1 MIQKI
6 KKEIPSSDG
15 IHTLRGFLLVPENP
29 KGILQIA
36 HGMTEHIGRYEAFMR
51 YLAEN
56 GFIACGH
63 DHLGHG
69 TTAENGCEHGYF
81 ASKDGHK
88 LLCEDVVLFGNA
100 VREEYPD
107 LPLILLGHSMGSF
120 IVRGAVRS
128 HPSACDALIVMGTS
142 GKNPLALPGLLMS
155 KIICKIKGEKFS
167 SPFVLSVAFSSY
179 NKYTESEHPYAWL
192 TRDEEELKKHD
203 ADPFCAF
210 SFTVSAMC
218 DLIRLQSRCN
228 KRDWFKRFP
237 KNLPVL
243 LVSGDRDPVGNY
255 GKGAEEVFR
264 RLRAAGV
271 KGVSLKLYSGMR
283 HEILNEIGKESVWE
297 DILDFLRSENFSEK
311 MKKYK
316 KF

>member
-15 IHTLRGFLLVPENP
+15 IHTLRGFVLVPENP

-69 TTAENGCEHGYF
+69 TTAENGHEHGYF
-81 ASKDGHK
+81 ASNNGHK

-100 VREEYPD
+100 VREDYPD

-120 IVRGAVRS
+120 IVRGAVRR
-128 HPSACDALIVMGTS
+128 HPDACDALIVMGTS
-142 GKNPLALPGLLMS
+142 GKNPLALPGLLIS
-155 KIICKIKGEKFS
+155 KIICKIKGEKFI

-179 NKYTESEHPYAWL
+179 NKYMESEHPFAWL
-192 TRDEEELKKHD
+192 TRDEKELKKHD

-218 DLIRLQSRCN
+218 DLILLQSLCN
-228 KRDWFKRFP
+228 KRSWFRNIP
-237 KNLPVL
+237 KELPVL

-255 GKGAEEVFR
+255 GKGVEEVYR
-264 RLRAAGV
+264 RLRSAGV
-271 KGVSLKLYSGMR
+271 RNVSLKLYPDMR
-283 HEILNEIGKESVWE
+283 HEILNEIGKENVRE
-297 DILDFLRSENFSEK
+297 DILQYLLSQ
-311 MKKYK
+311 